1 MPALYEL
8 ALLGAPSPAQIA
20 QLEGQLAELIAPFRL
35 ALGKEIAWHIAP
47 AAFAPPQTRSA
58 AALFI
63 GAPGASDAGIAPLIR
78 NAVPIVPVASRY
90 DLFAVEIPAL
100 LRPLNGLS
108 YESAGPRRIASAL
121 LECAGLLPRQRRV
134 FVSYRREESR
144 AAALQLFDALSARLF
159 DVFLDTHGIAPG
171 EDFQNLLW
179 HRLCDSDVLVML
191 DTPGYFTSRWAEAE
205 FGRAQAKGIAILR
218 VGWPGCTISPR
229 AVTAGRIDLAS
240 ADIDATDRMTDAAVE
255 RLCYEL
261 EAQRSKSIAV
271 RHLNL
276 VSGLQI
282 AIEQIGGTFEG
293 VGPHKGVHVRLP
305 TGTPLVV
312 FPTVGN
318 PTSVTLH
325 DAAEQARD
333 TESAVLFDSVGLNE
347 KHLGHLSWLG
357 GHIPQIRL
365 IKAHE
370 AAWQFAGWAVR

>member
-8 ALLGAPSPAQIA
+8 ALLGTASQLQID
-20 QLEGQLAELIAPFRL
+20 EIGTQLAELIAPFRL
-35 ALGKEIAWHIAP
+35 TLGSDVAWHVMP
-47 AAFAPPQTRSA
+47 SAFAPSQTRSA
-58 AALFI
+58 AALFA
-63 GAPGASDAGIAPLIR
+63 GAPGASDAGLARLLR
-78 NAVPIVPVASRY
+78 DAVPIIPVASRSEN
-90 DLFAVEIPAL
+90 FQVEI

-108 YESAGPRRIASAL
+108 YLSDGPRRIASAL

-179 HRLCDSDVLVML
+179 HRLCDCDVLVML
-191 DTPGYFTSRWAEAE
+191 DTPGYFGSRWAEAE

-218 VGWPGCTISPR
+218 VGWPGCVVSPR
-229 AVTAGRIDLAS
+229 AVTAGQLDLAGP
-240 ADIDATDRMTDAAVE
+240 DIEPATGRMTEAALE
-255 RLCYEL
+255 RICYEL

-282 AIEQIGGTFEG
+282 AIERVGGSFEG
-293 VGPHKGVHVRLP
+293 VGPHKGIYIRLP
-305 TGTPLVV
+305 MGTPLVV
-312 FPTVGN
+312 FPTIGN

-325 DAAEQARD
+325 EAAEQARD
-333 TESAVLFDSVGLNE
+333 TESAVLFDSVGLHDR
-347 KHLGHLSWLG
+347 HLGHLSWLSG
-357 GHIPQIRL
+357 RIPQIRL

-370 AAWQFAGWAVR
+370 AAWQFGGWNAR